1 MIRAGKQNASDS
13 PLSLQTSTSDDGTL
27 TLTFEGRLDS
37 TSTATVW
44 ETVMQ
49 AMEEKNF
56 SRVTIDASKLEYCDG
71 SGISLLHEID
81 TLGRKKTDQVSIVD
95 LKKEFQQILDLHDVE
110 DARRLE
116 GKGQQHSNPV
126 NEIGEKTID
135 ALNEAIALIS
145 FVGELFVATLVAF
158 THPRKIRWKDA
169 FWVAETAGANA
180 LPLVTLISF
189 LVGLIMAFQAAI
201 PMRMFGAE
209 IFVANLI
216 ALSMMRELGPLM
228 TAIVIGGRSGSA
240 FAAELGTMRI
250 NEEIDALTTMG
261 LDPVRFL
268 VVTRVIATVLMTPL
282 LTIYANVMGILGG
295 AAVLVSF
302 GFTLNTYVNQVM
314 ASVTYI
320 DFLGGIFKAFV
331 FGLLIAAVGCLRG
344 LQTKTG
350 PSAVGES
357 TTSAVVSSIILIVVV
372 DGIFSVVYFYLGI

>member
-1 MIRAGKQNASDS
+1 MIHAGKQNASDS
-13 PLSLQTSTSDDGTL
+13 PLLLQTSTSDDGTL

-37 TSTATVW
+37 NSTANVW
-44 ETVMQ
+44 EPAMQ
-49 AMEEKNF
+49 AMEKKNY

-81 TLGRKKTDQVSIVD
+81 TLGRKKADPVSIVG

-135 ALNEAIALIS
+135 ALNEVLALIS

-295 AAVLVSF
+295 AAVLISF
-302 GFTLNTYVNQVM
+302 GFTLNAYVNQVM

>member
-1 MIRAGKQNASDS
+1 MIHAGKQNASDS
-13 PLSLQTSTSDDGTL
+13 FLSLQTATSDDGTL
-27 TLTFEGRLDS
+27 TLALEGRLDS

-44 ETVMQ
+44 EQAIQ
-49 AMEEKNF
+49 AMEEKNY
-56 SRVTIDASKLEYCDG
+56 RQVTIDATELEYCDG
-71 SGISLLHEID
+71 SGISLLHELD
-81 TLGRKKTDQVSIVD
+81 TLGREKADQVRIVG
-95 LKKEFQQILDLHDVE
+95 LKKEFQKILNLYDPE
-110 DARRLE
+110 DAGHLE
-116 GKGQQHSNPV
+116 GKSQKHSNPV
-126 NEIGEKTID
+126 VEIGKKTIS
-135 ALNEAIALIS
+135 AWNEFVILIS
-145 FVGELFVATLVAF
+145 FVGELFMATVFAF

-282 LTIYANVMGILGG
+282 LTIYANIVGILGG
-295 AAVLVSF
+295 AAVLFSF
-302 GFTLNTYVNQVM
+302 GFTLNAYVNQVM

-320 DFLGGIFKAFV
+320 DFMGGIFKSFV

-357 TTSAVVSSIILIVVV
+357 TTRAVVSSIILIVVV
-372 DGIFSVVYFYLGI
+372 DGLFSVIYFYLGI

>member
-1 MIRAGKQNASDS
+1 
-13 PLSLQTSTSDDGTL
+13 
-27 TLTFEGRLDS
+27 
-37 TSTATVW
+37 
-44 ETVMQ
+44 
-49 AMEEKNF
+49 
-56 SRVTIDASKLEYCDG
+56 
-71 SGISLLHEID
+71 
-81 TLGRKKTDQVSIVD
+81 
-95 LKKEFQQILDLHDVE
+95 
-110 DARRLE
+110 
-116 GKGQQHSNPV
+116 V

-282 LTIYANVMGILGG
+282 LTIYANVMGIMGG

>member
-1 MIRAGKQNASDS
+1 
-13 PLSLQTSTSDDGTL
+13 
-27 TLTFEGRLDS
+27 
-37 TSTATVW
+37 
-44 ETVMQ
+44 MQ

>member
-1 MIRAGKQNASDS
+1 MIHTGKQNTSNS
-13 PLSLQTSTSDDGTL
+13 PFSLQTSASDDGTL
-27 TLTFEGRLDS
+27 TLTLEGHLDS
-37 TSTATVW
+37 TSTANVW
-44 ETVMQ
+44 ETAMR
-49 AMEEKNF
+49 AMEEKNY
-56 SRVTIDASKLEYCDG
+56 SRVTINASKLEYCDG

-81 TLGRKKTDQVSIVD
+81 TLGRKKAEQVTIIG
-95 LKKEFQQILDLHDVE
+95 LKKEFQQILDLHDAE
-110 DARRLE
+110 DVRRLE
-116 GKGQQHSNPV
+116 GKLHQHSNSV
-126 NEIGEKTID
+126 VEIGKKTIY
-135 ALNEAIALIS
+135 ALDEAITLIS
-145 FVGELFVATLVAF
+145 FVGELFAATLFAL

-169 FWVAETAGANA
+169 FRVAETAGADA

-268 VVTRVIATVLMTPL
+268 VITRVIAAVLMTPL
-282 LTIYANVMGILGG
+282 LTIYANLMGILGG
-295 AAVLVSF
+295 AAVLLSL
-302 GFTLNTYVNQVM
+302 GFTLNAYINQVM

-320 DFLGGIFKAFV
+320 DFLGGIFKSFV
-331 FGLLIAAVGCLRG
+331 FGLIIAAVGCLRG

-357 TTSAVVSSIILIVVV
+357 TTSAVVTSIIFIVVA
-372 DGIFSVVYFYLGI
+372 DGIFSIVYFYLGI

>member
-1 MIRAGKQNASDS
+1 MIKAVKQNASDF
-13 PLSLQTSTSDDGTL
+13 PLSLQTSTNDDGTL
-27 TLTFEGRLDS
+27 TLTIEGRLDS
-37 TSTATVW
+37 TSTANVW
-44 ETVMQ
+44 ETAMR
-49 AMEEKNF
+49 AMEEKNY

-81 TLGRKKTDQVSIVD
+81 CRGRKKAEQVTIVG
-95 LKKEFQQILDLHDVE
+95 LKKEFHKILDLHDAE
-110 DARRLE
+110 DVRRLE
-116 GKGQQHSNPV
+116 GKLQKHSNPV
-126 NEIGEKTID
+126 IEIGKKTMD
-135 ALNEAIALIS
+135 ALNEAIALIA
-145 FVGELFVATLVAF
+145 FVGELFAATLFAL

-169 FWVAETAGANA
+169 FRVAETAGADA

-189 LVGLIMAFQAAI
+189 LIGLIMAFQAAI

-268 VVTRVIATVLMTPL
+268 VVTRVIAAVLMTPL
-282 LTIYANVMGILGG
+282 LTIYAIVMGILGG
-295 AAVLVSF
+295 AVVLISL

-320 DFLGGIFKAFV
+320 DLLGGLFKSLV

-357 TTSAVVSSIILIVVV
+357 TTSAVVSSIILIVVA
-372 DGIFSVVYFYLGI
+372 DGIFSVAFFYLGI

>member
-1 MIRAGKQNASDS
+1 MIRADKQNASDF
-13 PLSLQTSTSDDGTL
+13 PLSLKTLTSDDGTL
-27 TLTFEGRLDS
+27 TLTLEGRLDS

-44 ETVMQ
+44 ETALQ
-49 AMEEKNF
+49 ALEEKNYN
-56 SRVTIDASKLEYCDG
+56 RLTIDASKLEYCDG
-71 SGISLLHEID
+71 SGISLLHELD
-81 TLGRKKTDQVSIVD
+81 TLGREKADQLSIVG
-95 LKKEFQQILDLHDVE
+95 LKKEFQKILDLYDPEDV
-110 DARRLE
+110 RNLE
-116 GKGQQHSNPV
+116 GKLQPHSNPV
-126 NEIGEKTID
+126 IETGKKTID
-135 ALNEAIALIS
+135 ALNEVVTLIS
-145 FVGELFVATLVAF
+145 FVGELFVATVFAL

-169 FWVAETAGANA
+169 FWVAETAGADA

-282 LTIYANVMGILGG
+282 LTIYANLMGILGG
-295 AAVLVSF
+295 AAVLISF
-302 GFTLNTYVNQVM
+302 GFTLNAYVNQVM

-320 DFLGGIFKAFV
+320 DFLGGIFKSVV

-357 TTSAVVSSIILIVVV
+357 TTSAVVSSIIFIVVV

>member
-44 ETVMQ
+44 KTVMQ